1 VRAHLSVG
9 STEIA
14 LWIVRVAAALCLQ
27 CTYALIHRY
36 SYLPLPNPV
45 KVKVPGV
52 IVRLWPF
59 SWLRGLQGQVNPL
72 ASSENHCSKDLFRA
86 RRRRL
91 PFEPFLSRL
100 TEQARSVKSGVKW
113 SWAWTQA
120 CSLSIQS
127 LPPQDRPCRTNPW
140 FGSRRCQSPCAH
152 ALRYAVAFP

>member
-1 VRAHLSVG
+1 VDCARCCRSMFAMYLRANS
-9 STEIA
+9 SI
-14 LWIVRVAAALCLQ
+14 
-27 CTYALIHRY
+27 LI
-36 SYLPLPNPV
+36 SAFTQSC
-45 KVKVPGV
+45 KVPGV
-52 IVRLWPF
+52 IVRLWPL
-59 SWLRGLQGQVNPL
+59 SWLMGLQGQVNPL

-127 LPPQDRPCRTNPW
+127 LPPQDRPCRTNPS

-152 ALRYAVAFP
+152 ALRHVVAFP